1 MLDKIVT
8 TYRKA
13 KMSVI
18 SGLSGAVEGVLDETS
33 FYDIGYMQSQI
44 KRIQKE
50 MARVSKEL
58 KINKN
63 HLQNSQ
69 IQYIITMV

>member
-33 FYDIGYMQSQI
+33 FYDIGYMQS
-44 KRIQKE
+44 
-50 MARVSKEL
+50 
-58 KINKN
+58 
-63 HLQNSQ
+63 
-69 IQYIITMV
+69 